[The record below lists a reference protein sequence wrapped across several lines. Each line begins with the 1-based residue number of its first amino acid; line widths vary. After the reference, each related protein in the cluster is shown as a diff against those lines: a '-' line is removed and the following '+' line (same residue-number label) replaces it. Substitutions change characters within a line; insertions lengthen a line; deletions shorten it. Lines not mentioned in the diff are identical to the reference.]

1 MKSRSLLAVIIGA
14 AIALAGAVAT
24 PSAQVVWQDVI
35 RNLRHPDRAV
45 RLAAVQQLGR
55 ATYVAAADAV
65 AQLIVDPDDRVQ
77 QAAIEAEM
85 LFFLIDEFEDT
96 QAAFNAG
103 PLVRG
108 ALPAPPVVVDRLI
121 AAMRDENERIRFDAV
136 HALGAIAEAPISASQ
151 VEALS
156 DQFEH
161 YDPIVRAMTCRVF
174 GRLRVAE
181 VAPELI
187 VALGDSSPIV
197 REFALEALGRVR
209 AETAV
214 PHLLSML
221 IRERERD
228 SLAPQALLAMAR
240 IAPASGLDHFRKRL
254 ADKNALMRRAAVEGI
269 GRLKDRDSIDAV
281 KQILA
286 KDKSN
291 EVRLAA
297 HFALNALGEVQTH
310 HLAAAMVLRDVGF
323 VARDYLLEIGRPA
336 VPGIESALK
345 VAKDARHRADLVQ
358 LVGFIGGREDVS
370 IVRPFLQDKNK
381 RVAYVTDNTIVRLNQ
396 RQ

>member
-1 MKSRSLLAVIIGA
+1 
-14 AIALAGAVAT
+14 
-24 PSAQVVWQDVI
+24 
-35 RNLRHPDRAV
+35 
-45 RLAAVQQLGR
+45 
-55 ATYVAAADAV
+55 
-65 AQLIVDPDDRVQ
+65 
-77 QAAIEAEM
+77 M
-85 LFFLIDEFEDT
+85 L
-96 QAAFNAG
+96 
-103 PLVRG
+103 
-108 ALPAPPVVVDRLI
+108 VDRLI
-121 AAMRDENERIRFDAV
+121 AAMRDENVRVRFDAV

-151 VEALS
+151 VEALT
-156 DQFEH
+156 DQLDH
-161 YDPIVRAMTCRVF
+161 YDPIMRAATAACSGGCASPRS
-174 GRLRVAE
+174 RRSC
-181 VAPELI
+181 I

-197 REFALEALGRVR
+197 REFAIEALGRVR
-209 AETAV
+209 AEAAV

-221 IRERERD
+221 IREKDRD
-228 SLAPQALLAMAR
+228 SLAPQALLALAR

-310 HLAAAMVLRDVGF
+310 YLAAAMALRDVGF

-358 LVGFIGGREDVS
+358 LVGFIGGREDVA

-381 RVAYVTDNTIVRLNQ
+381 RVAYVTDNTIIRLNQ